1 MTTATERFPRGSG
14 MLPRGSA
21 SAARPPPVRRP
32 ATADPPPIRSDSS
45 TKAVKRLAKHLGHP
59 TSPIINLDRVH
70 DAARVLIML
79 TEERDANAAIIARIV
94 AERGRLREAIR
105 VNTLRWGGTHADAD
119 ALIQRCVDG

>member
-1 MTTATERFPRGSG
+1 MTTATERFPRGFERFPG
-14 MLPRGSA
+14 GSA
-21 SAARPPPVRRP
+21 PSTDPPAIRRP
-32 ATADPPPIRSDSS
+32 SAADPPAIRSETS
-45 TKAVKRLAKHLGHP
+45 TKTVKRLAAHLGHP

-70 DAARVLIML
+70 EAARVLIML
-79 TEERDANAAIIARIV
+79 TEERDASAAVIARIV